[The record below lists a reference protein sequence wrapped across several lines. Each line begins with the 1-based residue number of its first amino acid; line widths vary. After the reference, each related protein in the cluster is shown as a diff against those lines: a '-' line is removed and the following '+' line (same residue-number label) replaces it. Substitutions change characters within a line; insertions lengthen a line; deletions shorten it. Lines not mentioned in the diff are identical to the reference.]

1 MKQLSPFLGNN
12 PEMFEQRASRNPRI
26 NKNSSGHF
34 WNDRL
39 ITKSPNCNFKAA
51 LHKYPTVT
59 SSLHERAL
67 DSSNRKASR
76 CWTVTGPTRRGQTL
90 RPPSWSPLV
99 RSDTS
104 TPASCWRSFCSGCGQ
119 HVPLCTKEHL
129 LVPPMG
135 SSPVQVSWNE
145 LLLFRAVDLFWRSQ
159 TLIFKVVLSNTSA
172 AFWKSSGFF
181 FGLCDFSSLVLI
193 PEDL

>member
-26 NKNSSGHF
+26 NEKSSGHF

-76 CWTVTGPTRRGQTL
+76 CWAVTRPTRRCQTL
-90 RPPSWSPLV
+90 SQSWSPLV
-99 RSDTS
+99 RSDTF
-104 TPASCWRSFCSGCGQ
+104 TPASWWRSFCSGCAQ

-129 LVPPMG
+129 LVPPM
-135 SSPVQVSWNE
+135 
-145 LLLFRAVDLFWRSQ
+145 
-159 TLIFKVVLSNTSA
+159 IIVLSRALFQEASLENSE
-172 AFWKSSGFF
+172 WKTIRR
-181 FGLCDFSSLVLI
+181 V
-193 PEDL
+193 E